1 MGRGAVAAGETRAFR
16 QFQSP
21 EPEFDTERKT
31 MTSPKA
37 TFRVVHEN
45 NCPIYNSGEEF
56 GLSGNA
62 LLVEP
67 GLEKLF
73 ITTAVINLPNTSQTC
88 RSLVGELTK
97 VIIEY
102 ESTNKIPDRFVNCGG
117 CSGFLTLEFTPET
130 KKDFPKAD
138 STFGENIDALAALL
152 SKFSIFQTLDGYNL
166 RDFISFLKVKKFDK
180 GAMILEKGRPGQN
193 LYIILSGGIEVLD
206 DDGNLIS
213 SLRQGEVFGEMSLIS
228 GDPVGATVKAVAPTS
243 VFYIKGQDF
252 IKNLNRYPTLQMYF
266 ARLLAHRLAK
276 SNVDRS
282 REFTSGMVGQLSEI
296 PPTELL
302 QTLNVH
308 QKTGVLAL
316 ALPLG
321 EAKLSFRKGRLIK
334 VNYMEKEGKEA
345 FFDILKQGDGRFEF
359 TTGLPQDEI
368 DAPEI
373 GFFMEL
379 LLEGLRR
386 MDDE

>member
-1 MGRGAVAAGETRAFR
+1 
-16 QFQSP
+16 
-21 EPEFDTERKT
+21 

-37 TFRVVHEN
+37 TFKIVHEN
-45 NCPIYNSGEEF
+45 NCPIYNAGEEF
-56 GLSGNA
+56 SMSGNA

-88 RSLVGELTK
+88 RSLVAELTK
-97 VIIEY
+97 IIIEH
-102 ESTNKIPDRFVNCGG
+102 ESINKIPNRFIDCTG
-117 CSGFLTLEFTPET
+117 CSGFITLEFMHKIQEALPET
-130 KKDFPKAD
+130 DGN
-138 STFGENIDALAALL
+138 FGENVDALAALL

-166 RDFISFLKVKKFDK
+166 RDFISFLQVKKFEK
-180 GAMILEKGRPGQN
+180 GVTILEKGAPGQN

-213 SLRQGEVFGEMSLIS
+213 SLQQGEVFGEMSLIS
-228 GDPVGATVKAVAPTS
+228 GDPVGATVRAVAPTS
-243 VFYIKGQDF
+243 VFYIKGHDF
-252 IKNLNRYPTLQMYF
+252 IKNLNRYPSLQMYF
-266 ARLLAHRLAK
+266 ARLLAHRLAR

-282 REFTSGMVGQLSEI
+282 REFTPGMVGQLSEM

-308 QKTGVLAL
+308 QKTGVLSL

-321 EAKLSFRKGRLIK
+321 EARLCFRKGRLIK

-345 FFDILKQGDGRFEF
+345 FYDILKQGDGRFKF